1 MRRYIGIAAL
11 SLALA
16 FGLSISNASA
26 IGSPSAE
33 EIKSILAEAEATWVN
48 VEEMKA
54 EKQYRVLET
63 MEAEEELNFEKAAE
77 EAGAAGE

>member
-1 MRRYIGIAAL
+1 MRRYLGIAAL

-16 FGLSISNASA
+16 FGLSISNV
-26 IGSPSAE
+26 SAE
-33 EIKSILAEAEATWVN
+33 AGFGHPNTEELLAEAEANWVN
-48 VEEMKA
+48 IEEMKT

>member
-26 IGSPSAE
+26 VGFDPPNTE
-33 EIKSILAEAEATWVN
+33 EILAEVEATWVN
-48 VEEMKA
+48 IEEMKA
-54 EKQYRVLET
+54 EKQYRVLEPV
-63 MEAEEELNFEKAAE
+63 ESGGELNWEKAAE

>member
-26 IGSPSAE
+26 LGFGHPNTE
-33 EIKSILAEAEATWVN
+33 ELLAEAEATWVN
-48 VEEMKA
+48 IEEQKVG
-54 EKQYRVLET
+54 KQYRVLET